1 MPVLAVVIQG
11 AWWQYL
17 VVFLAVMASWA
28 GVPFIGATAATAAA
42 VSASQGYISLA
53 VVLLVVAVAGEVGGL
68 IGYGIGFRWGR
79 QLLNHPGKRQAGRQR
94 LLARGEQAYA
104 KWGRVAVFFTPA
116 IVSGTAKMHYRQF
129 IIWNFFAAFLFAISI
144 GMSTYGLSRL
154 LSGHHTAVDVLVSVL
169 GLAATAIIVVFAVR
183 HHRKSKAAAS

>member
-1 MPVLAVVIQG
+1 MSTLAVVQG
-11 AWWQYL
+11 VWWQYL

-42 VSASQGYISLA
+42 VSASQGYINLA

-79 QLLNHPGKRQAGRQR
+79 QLLDRPGKRQAGRQR

-104 KWGRVAVFFTPA
+104 KWGRLAVFFTPA
-116 IVSGTAKMHYRQF
+116 IVSGTAKMRYRQF

-144 GMSTYGLSRL
+144 GMSAYGLGRL
-154 LSGHHTAVDVLVSVL
+154 LSGHHTAVDLFVLFF
-169 GLAATAIIVVFAVR
+169 GLTATTIIVVVAVR
-183 HHRKSKAAAS
+183 HHRKTKSAGG